1 MGGPL
6 GSDYI
11 GNWGAALG
19 AVILLC
25 ASVRAGMYA
34 YKGFTGVKQPHS
46 SAKAVV
52 VCIATFLLFLY
63 FIAAIWAH
71 R

>member
-19 AVILLC
+19 AIILLC

-34 YKGFTGVKQPHS
+34 YKGLTGVERPHS
-46 SAKAVV
+46 TTKAAI
-52 VCIATFLLFLY
+52 VCIATFLLFLD
-63 FIAAIWAH
+63 FISEIWTH
-71 R
+71 H